1 MKNTG
6 RKYCII
12 CSVITVLLVCAFICP
27 GPAYSASKAIAMV
40 AHMEGVAE
48 VVSIGT
54 AKKSSLCVLTELSEG
69 DTVIMKGKSSARIVF
84 YADTH
89 SVILKGPCLV
99 KILSG
104 SCILQEGAP
113 GSIISKEPY
122 RGIKALNSIKASSDK
137 FGGVT
142 TRGRR
147 ITIISPKGKIAS
159 LKPLFLWENAD
170 GVTQYAVTISDDKGK
185 AVATLQTGS
194 NSVRYSDLE
203 PELNFGSTYFW
214 TVDDSRNPSLAS
226 RESAAFSVISRET
239 WDTLKTLNEQAEAQL
254 RENPK
259 DKSPYSILLAF
270 YMENF
275 LFDEALDTCR
285 KLLSKDS
292 DNRNVHYWMGKIY
305 TSKGMDKEAK
315 EEYLKA
321 GIQNP

>member
-1 MKNTG
+1 
-6 RKYCII
+6 
-12 CSVITVLLVCAFICP
+12 
-27 GPAYSASKAIAMV
+27 
-40 AHMEGVAE
+40 MEGAAE
-48 VVSIGT
+48 FVSNGT
-54 AKKSSLCVLTELSEG
+54 AKKSPLCLLTELSEG
-69 DTVIMKGKSSARIVF
+69 DTVIMKGKSNARIVF

-89 SVILKGPCLV
+89 SVTLNGPCLV

-142 TRGRR
+142 TRSSG
-147 ITIISPKGKIAS
+147 ITIISPKGKIAT
-159 LKPLFLWENAD
+159 LKPLFQWANVA
-170 GVTQYAVTISDDKGK
+170 GVTQYAVTIIDDKRK
-185 AVATLQTGS
+185 VITTLQAGS

-203 PELNFGSTYFW
+203 PELNFGSCYYW
-214 TVDDSRNPSLAS
+214 KVNARLSSGLVEEGN
-226 RESAAFSVISRET
+226 AAFIVIPRET
-239 WDTLKTLNEQAEAQL
+239 WDTLKTLNEQAEEQL
-254 RENPK
+254 RETPN
-259 DKSPYSILLAF
+259 DKSPYSVLLAF

-292 DNRNVHYWMGKIY
+292 DNRNVHYWMGRIY
-305 TSKGMDKEAK
+305 ESKGMDKEAK

-321 GIQNP
+321 GTQNP